1 MSKVVYSV
9 LNNLSH
15 ISITLK
21 IWSIPNVTT
30 SISKLRLD
38 GDMKELNL
46 SVFEMKIHQIQFYQ
60 GDYQVRLDVKAVSV
74 IMSMT
79 KIEVYTDKIKVFNC
93 FVNIW

>member
-46 SVFEMKIHQIQFYQ
+46 SVFEMKIH
-60 GDYQVRLDVKAVSV
+60 
-74 IMSMT
+74 
-79 KIEVYTDKIKVFNC
+79 
-93 FVNIW
+93 